1 MAKAQKD
8 KPSNL
13 LTRFVGYIKGVVSEL
28 KRVVWPGRTEVL
40 NSSVVVIVTLLFF
53 IAFTLIVDQTVI
65 QAIDLIS
72 RIGG

>member
-1 MAKAQKD
+1 MAKAHKD
-8 KPSNL
+8 KPSNVF
-13 LTRFVGYIKGVVSEL
+13 TRFVGYIKGVWTEL

-53 IAFTLIVDQTVI
+53 IAFTLVVDQTVV
-65 QAIDLIS
+65 QAIALIS

>member
-8 KPSNL
+8 RQSNVF
-13 LTRFVGYIKGVVSEL
+13 TRFVGYIRGVWVEL

-53 IAFTLIVDQTVI
+53 IAFTLVVDQTII
-65 QAIDLIS
+65 QAIELIS

>member
-1 MAKAQKD
+1 MAKAKD
-8 KPSNL
+8 RPNNVF
-13 LTRFVGYIKGVVSEL
+13 TRFVGYIKGVWVEL
-28 KRVVWPGRTEVL
+28 KRVVWPGKSEVL

-53 IAFTLIVDQTVI
+53 IAFTLVVDQTVV